1 MKTICL
7 TLFVTLCG
15 FGFSQTAPLK
25 VRVID
30 YKNQPYAQDKISFY
44 GLTKKDTYSGI
55 TNEKGEFQIQVPVG
69 QTYEIRIQSIGD
81 EISYQK
87 MDLPALKSGEYY
99 TLNTVT
105 IQYEAGMEFTISNLN
120 FETNKA
126 VIQSAS
132 LPMLNNLVEIMKRKQ
147 TMRIEIDGHTDS
159 DGDDQAN
166 LVLSEQRAQAVKAYL
181 IQQGISATRIQTKG
195 YGETKPVA
203 PNTTALG
210 KAQNRRTEILILK

>member
-1 MKTICL
+1 MKTI
-7 TLFVTLCG
+7 LFIVIMSLG
-15 FGFSQTAPLK
+15 GIVFSQSAPLK

-44 GLTKKDTYSGI
+44 GLSKKDTYSGI
-55 TNEKGEFQIQVPVG
+55 TNEKGEFQLMVPVG
-69 QTYEIRIQSIGD
+69 QTYEIRIQSIGE

-87 MDLPALKSGEYY
+87 FDLPALKSGEYY
-99 TLNTVT
+99 TLNTIT
-105 IQYEAGMEFTISNLN
+105 IQYEAGFEFTISNLN

-126 VIQSAS
+126 NIQTAS

-147 TMRIEIDGHTDS
+147 NLRIEIDGHTDS

-181 IQQGISATRIQTKG
+181 IQQGINGTRIQTKG
-195 YGETKPVA
+195 YGETQPIS
-203 PNTTALG
+203 PNTTAQG